1 MNPQKEKDILTY
13 LEGEIKYNEE
23 HFHIEIIRDGVK
35 ELIAYILYPN
45 GRIITE
51 SELGYFIA
59 TALTNERERRKEQ
72 AKKVLLFCV
81 VANEGEGMNQLS
93 IWFEKYED
101 AKTFKESCIK
111 RYPNCC
117 IISKQ
122 YLITPK
128 KEEE

>member
-1 MNPQKEKDILTY
+1 MNPQEEKDLLSY
-13 LEGEIKYNEE
+13 LEGEIKYDEE
-23 HFHIEIIRDGVK
+23 KG
-35 ELIAYILYPN
+35 LITIKDEPVIDIYGFGPKIYDH
-45 GRIITE
+45 
-51 SELGYFIA
+51 ELGHFVTQLLI
-59 TALTNERERRKEQ
+59 NERERRKEQ